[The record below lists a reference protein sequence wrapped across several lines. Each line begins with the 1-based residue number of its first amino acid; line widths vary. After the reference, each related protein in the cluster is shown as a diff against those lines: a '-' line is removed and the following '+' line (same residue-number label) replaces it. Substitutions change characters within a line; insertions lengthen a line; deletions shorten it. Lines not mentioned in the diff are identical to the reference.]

1 MLTTNCTASL
11 AKSIHSIGDYCMQDR
26 AAQLPQAGT
35 QQTEQVGLNGPTA
48 AAEVVTSLPP
58 RTPSRAVS
66 ATAAQ
71 LSPAQQQA
79 GLQSGGATA
88 SPLLSTR
95 YSTLPPPPL
104 PPPPPSNP
112 APAVSTLC
120 QAFDTTLTH
129 SIVPSNPTSICNHP
143 GASSVF
149 DMGVVEKK
157 GHSLPN
163 CSEASLPCF

>member
-79 GLQSGGATA
+79 GLQSGSASA
-88 SPLLSTR
+88 SPRPSTT
-95 YSTLPPPPL
+95 YGIPPPPH
-104 PPPPPSNP
+104 
-112 APAVSTLC
+112 
-120 QAFDTTLTH
+120 LTFPIIQPQLSAH
-129 SIVPSNPTSICNHP
+129 YC
-143 GASSVF
+143 
-149 DMGVVEKK
+149 
-157 GHSLPN
+157 
-163 CSEASLPCF
+163 